1 MDVIER
7 EVVQLRTQIKQ
18 NLTRLV
24 NNTQW
29 NKSLGKLVISNGVFE
44 VKDLEILK
52 KHRNP
57 VEQFYNEIYER
68 GYCYKPSD
76 IITVLNTLVIALKES
91 DNADAAMTL
100 NSMIQ
105 KTSFDLIG
113 LYENPDRKD
122 LKEENYVVPGYNYG
136 SNANSKSPTWN
147 DAVDWKILGGKI
159 IWNKKLEAKLLAYQL
174 LDSDVLHH
182 TGFPKEKTANLSQRV
197 RKISYKRIPNKDF
210 KQLYELLVKVLVES
224 GN

>member
-29 NKSLGKLVISNGVFE
+29 NKSLDKLVISKGVFE

-68 GYCYKPSD
+68 G
-76 IITVLNTLVIALKES
+76 
-91 DNADAAMTL
+91 
-100 NSMIQ
+100 
-105 KTSFDLIG
+105 
-113 LYENPDRKD
+113 
-122 LKEENYVVPGYNYG
+122 
-136 SNANSKSPTWN
+136 
-147 DAVDWKILGGKI
+147 
-159 IWNKKLEAKLLAYQL
+159 
-174 LDSDVLHH
+174 
-182 TGFPKEKTANLSQRV
+182 
-197 RKISYKRIPNKDF
+197 
-210 KQLYELLVKVLVES
+210 
-224 GN
+224 

>member
-1 MDVIER
+1 M
-7 EVVQLRTQIKQ
+7 
-18 NLTRLV
+18 
-24 NNTQW
+24 
-29 NKSLGKLVISNGVFE
+29 
-44 VKDLEILK
+44 
-52 KHRNP
+52 
-57 VEQFYNEIYER
+57 
-68 GYCYKPSD
+68 
-76 IITVLNTLVIALKES
+76 IALKES

-113 LYENPDRKD
+113 LYENPDRQD

-136 SNANSKSPTWN
+136 RNADSKSPTWN

-159 IWNKKLEAKLLAYQL
+159 IWNKKLEAKLIAYQL

-182 TGFPKEKTANLSQRV
+182 TGFPKEKAANLSQRV

-210 KQLYELLVKVLVES
+210 KQLYEILVKILVES
-224 GN
+224 GNYRAASILDLSGSIREISSIKKKPSGRLHNPTGRSISPLSLIHI